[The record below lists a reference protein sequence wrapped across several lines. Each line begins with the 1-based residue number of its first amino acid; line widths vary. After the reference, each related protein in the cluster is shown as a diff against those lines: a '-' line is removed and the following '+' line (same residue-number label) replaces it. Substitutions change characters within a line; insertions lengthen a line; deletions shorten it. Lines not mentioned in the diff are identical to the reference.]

1 MVIVQSLTNS
11 MDANL
16 MPCIVIQ
23 FSGRVSLSTACA
35 VLTWVP
41 FSCYVPELSHYL
53 ISFSCYLRFQG
64 TRTRHSRETWEQRC
78 QFSWGQNTIFGKRHS
93 CPEENNGNLRRTYTY
108 TCRIQYPQTDMLC
121 GVHGI
126 RAWNNSPLVI
136 LLSFPI
142 PDHPKVHSQFF
153 YFLALQKG
161 KLQNAATPPLINGIP
176 APSSRPFK
184 CGLGLA
190 WSSRVGNKTFVTWV
204 SVSLLLTLV
213 SSNSRCCQGMTGWLW
228 IEHPDLPVLQ
238 LYTFS

>member
-35 VLTWVP
+35 VLTWV
-41 FSCYVPELSHYL
+41 
-53 ISFSCYLRFQG
+53 SFSCSVMFLDCPTTWFHFHAIYVSKEQG
-64 TRTRHSRETWEQRC
+64 QGIPGRHENNDVI
-78 QFSWGQNTIFGKRHS
+78 WGQNTIFGKRHS

-108 TCRIQYPQTDMLC
+108 TCRTQYPQTDMLC

-136 LLSFPI
+136 VLSFSI
-142 PDHPKVHSQFF
+142 PYHPKVHSQFF

-190 WSSRVGNKTFVTWV
+190 WLLRRSSSRVGSKTFVTWV

-213 SSNSRCCQGMTGWLW
+213 STQASLDAAKEWLADS
-228 IEHPDLPVLQ
+228 E
-238 LYTFS
+238 